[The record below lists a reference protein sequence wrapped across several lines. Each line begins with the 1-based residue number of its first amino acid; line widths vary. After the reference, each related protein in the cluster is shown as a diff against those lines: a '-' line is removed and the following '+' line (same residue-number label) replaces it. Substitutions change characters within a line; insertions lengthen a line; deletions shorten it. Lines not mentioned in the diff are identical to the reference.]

1 MDIRKRAVA
10 LTICLALLCGIFGS
24 SDATV
29 LAASKVKLNKTSVTL
44 VVGATT
50 KLKVTGT
57 KKKVKWSSSKASVAK
72 VSSGGKVTAVKAG
85 KATITAKVKGK
96 KYRCKVTVKSNKTAA
111 QSVLNIVNKQRKKQG
126 RKALKLDAK
135 LTKAAQK
142 RAKELTKVFAHE
154 RPDGSSCFTVLKDYN
169 ISYMACGENIAAG
182 QRSAKEVMNAWMNSD
197 GHRENILSTNYGK
210 IGVGLYKSPNTQYTY
225 YWVQLFT
232 N

>member
-1 MDIRKRAVA
+1 MNIRKRVIAM
-10 LTICLALLCGIFGS
+10 TICMALLFGVIGS

-29 LAASKVKLNKTSVTL
+29 SAASKVKLNKTSVTL
-44 VVGATT
+44 VAGAST

-57 KKKVKWSSSKASVAK
+57 KKKVKWSTSKASVAK
-72 VSSGGKVTAVKAG
+72 VSSSGKVKAVKVG

-96 KYRCKVTVKSNKTAA
+96 KYRCKVTVTSKKSAA
-111 QSVLNIVNKQRKKQG
+111 QSVLSIVNKERKKQG

-154 RPDGSSCFTVLKDYN
+154 RPDGSSCFTVLKDYH

-182 QRSAKEVMNAWMNSD
+182 QPTAKEVMNSWMNSD

-210 IGVGLYKSPNTQYTY
+210 IGVGLYKVSNDPYTY

-232 N
+232 D